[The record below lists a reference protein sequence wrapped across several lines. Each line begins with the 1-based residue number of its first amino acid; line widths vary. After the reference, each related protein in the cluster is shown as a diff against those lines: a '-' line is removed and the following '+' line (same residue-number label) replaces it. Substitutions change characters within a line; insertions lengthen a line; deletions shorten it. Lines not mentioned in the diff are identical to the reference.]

1 MWTNKQGEA
10 FGVVMAYLPK
20 DGKIWMTAAERRARI
35 SAIRRF
41 PRASVCI
48 NSTGTTL
55 GAGKTVTYKGA
66 CVVHDD
72 RATKD
77 WFYPEFSRWIR
88 PNDEKAATVFQQFL
102 DSPHRVVIEFTPD
115 YTLSFNNDADVGP
128 LAGGGP
134 PGDDGSGSDVH
145 PSSVPRAE
153 GQAKRPVRRRRS
165 TMHPRRKGSG
175 MRAAWRMLRATLVV
189 VFVVGIRIG
198 RTHRRGHTGERGDRR
213 SVWASARRC

>member
-1 MWTNKQGEA
+1 MADHDDYEDLTECALSPELEHELVHTAKECVFMWTNKQGEA

-102 DSPHRVVIEFTPD
+102 DSPQRVVIEFTPD
-115 YTLSFNNDADVGP
+115 YALSFNNDLMWARSP
-128 LAGGGP
+128 EAG
-134 PGDDGSGSDVH
+134 
-145 PSSVPRAE
+145 
-153 GQAKRPVRRRRS
+153 RR
-165 TMHPRRKGSG
+165 
-175 MRAAWRMLRATLVV
+175 
-189 VFVVGIRIG
+189 
-198 RTHRRGHTGERGDRR
+198 D
-213 SVWASARRC
+213 